1 MRRLSKIFGIV
12 LIFSLLF
19 QGALAAQSGS
29 IPVTQP
35 APLTELEKLGIQGRD
50 LILARKYDEAI
61 AYFKKIE
68 NDYPDSTLGTF
79 GQMAVLQSRMFE
91 NFDFRFDKDYLE
103 LSAKNKEIVDKV
115 LRNPDSSAWDLFLA
129 GASAGIRGFYLM
141 RKDQVFKA
149 LSEAGTARKA
159 LEKTLQ
165 KDPSFADV
173 YLGLGMFDYW
183 RSVFTNRF
191 KFLPFF
197 SDKRAQGLAEVEK
210 AMREGRVV
218 NALAEASLAFCYYEG
233 RQNAKAINLLLDLLK
248 KYPDNVIFKNILGD
262 LYASQRNFVEAH
274 KMFDAVLNAHPDIN
288 LPRFFKAKSF
298 FMDGNYSE
306 ARKWYEDFI
315 AHKPTPEWASY
326 AVADLGRLDLK
337 EGKEKEAYD
346 RFKEALHLY
355 EDNKGALYELQKL
368 RDKRW

>member
-1 MRRLSKIFGIV
+1 MRQLLK
-12 LIFSLLF
+12 LILILCFLGSVQNILY
-19 QGALAAQSGS
+19 AQSFPQTS
-29 IPVTQP
+29 LSDI
-35 APLTELEKLGIQGRD
+35 EKLGLQGRD
-50 LILARKYDEAI
+50 LILARKYDEAL
-61 AYFKKIE
+61 AHFKKIE
-68 NDYPDSTLGTF
+68 IEYPDSTLGTF
-79 GQMAVLQSRMFE
+79 GQMAVWQSRMFE
-91 NFDFRFDKDYLE
+91 NFDFKYDAEYQA
-103 LSAKNKEIVDKV
+103 LSVKNKEIVDKV
-115 LRNPDSSAWDLFLA
+115 LKNPESSAWDLFMA

-149 LSEAGTARKA
+149 LSEANTARKA

-197 SDKRAQGLAEVEK
+197 SDKRAQGLAQVEK
-210 AMREGRVV
+210 AMKEGRVV
-218 NALAEASLAFCYYEG
+218 GALAQASLAFCYYEG
-233 RQNAKAINLLLDLLK
+233 RQNSKAVFLLSDLLQ

-262 LYASQRNFVEAH
+262 IYASQRNYVEAH
-274 KMFDAVLNAHPDIN
+274 KMFDAVLSVHPDIN
-288 LPRFFKAKSF
+288 LPRFFKAKTF
-298 FMDGNYSE
+298 FMAGNYVE

-315 AHKPTPEWASY
+315 ARKPTPEWASY

-337 EGKEKEAYD
+337 EGKEKEAYH

-355 EDNKGALYELQKL
+355 GDNKAALRELQNL
-368 RDKRW
+368 REKRW